1 MLLANTISEH
11 NLIVVLVALA
21 IIAVFIWIVKAVR

>member
-1 MLLANTISEH
+1 MTLAVSEH
-11 NLIVVLVALA
+11 ELIVVLVALA